1 MSLLSADFRNGHCYG
16 MFPVCCCAVAILFL
30 SVLPYSLYAGNVTPA
45 KDLPAYYSS
54 VNNQS
59 GLELFKKISTI
70 SIVGYQSL
78 GYDGLISAY
87 QTTDVYPKGHS
98 RAGQIWDMYGEC
110 GSFKSG
116 TCGNYQKECDCW
128 NREHSIPKSWFG
140 DKKNNA
146 GCDIFHVV
154 PTDGK
159 VNNAR
164 GNLDFGEVGSNVT
177 YSYNGNKVGIS
188 VSAVTTDRKTIATV
202 AGGKASAS
210 GLKVYEPLDEYKGD
224 FARGYFGTLV
234 HWYTSYD
241 FTSGNSTFSCVRS
254 VSASNYFGFT
264 AYGVAL
270 LMKWHREDP
279 VSQKE
284 IDRNNGIQQ
293 TQGNRNPFIDYPYL
307 AEYIWGERAGE
318 RVDMAHLISSSD
330 ARFLPGESSGWIEDI
345 TAIEET
351 VKEPKAQK
359 TLINGKIYIL
369 LYGHYY
375 NLTGQKVSI
384 SE

>member
-1 MSLLSADFRNGHCYG
+1 MDYHPAAGGRKSCWCAIALSLLILLPC
-16 MFPVCCCAVAILFL
+16 PV
-30 SVLPYSLYAGNVTPA
+30 SSENVTPA
-45 KDLPAYYSS
+45 KDLPSYYAA
-54 VNNQS
+54 VNSQS
-59 GLELFKKISTI
+59 GVELFKKISAI
-70 SIVGYQSL
+70 SIVGYTSL
-78 GYDGLISAY
+78 GYDGLKTAY
-87 QTTDVYPKGHS
+87 LTTDVYPKGHA

-110 GSFKSG
+110 GAFKSG
-116 TCGNYQKECDCW
+116 ACGSYKNECDCW

-140 DKKNNA
+140 EKTANA

-177 YSYNGNKVGIS
+177 YSYNGNKVGTS
-188 VSAVTTDRKTIATV
+188 VASVTTARKTIATV

-234 HWYTSYD
+234 RWYTKYD
-241 FTSGNSTFSCVRS
+241 FTQGNSTFSCVRS

-307 AEYIWGERAGE
+307 AEYIWGERNGE

-330 ARFLPGESSGWIEDI
+330 ARFIPGESSGWIEDI
-345 TAIEET
+345 TAVDET
-351 VKEPKAQK
+351 LLQPQAQK
-359 TLINGKIYIL
+359 VLINGQIYIRL
-369 LYGHYY
+369 NEQLY
-375 NLTGQKVSI
+375 NITGQPVTI
-384 SE
+384 DR